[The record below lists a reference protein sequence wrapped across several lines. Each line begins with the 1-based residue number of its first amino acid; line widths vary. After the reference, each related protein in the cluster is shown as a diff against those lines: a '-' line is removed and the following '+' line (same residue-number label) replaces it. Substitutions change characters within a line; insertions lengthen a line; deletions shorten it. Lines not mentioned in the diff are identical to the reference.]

1 MASLGILIGL
11 PLVVLLLIG
20 LTVAFVLF
28 RRAAKS
34 ADDMDRGLFLG
45 FKWGSFAVA
54 VIVLIIVGFAFWPY
68 QWDYH
73 SWQKTSGTIQSISKR
88 LVSTGDKGMEERFV
102 VQFTDGRQRA
112 CDDSRCSL
120 LKPGMVL
127 TLRCKR
133 AYQWGA
139 TPGYDCNYVDA
150 QGGAR

>member
-11 PLVVLLLIG
+11 PILGIILIA
-20 LTVAFVLF
+20 LAVAFFLF
-28 RRAAKS
+28 RRGAKV
-34 ADDMDRGLFLG
+34 ADDFDRSLWLG
-45 FKWGSFAVA
+45 FQWGSFAVT
-54 VIVLIIVGFAFWPY
+54 VIVLIIAGFAYWPY

-73 SWQKTSGTIQSISKR
+73 SWQKTSGTIQTISKR
-88 LVSTGDKGMEERFV
+88 LVSTGDKSMEERFV
-102 VQFTDGRQRA
+102 VRFTDGRQRA

-120 LKPGMVL
+120 LKPGMTL

-150 QGGAR
+150 R

>member
-11 PLVVLLLIG
+11 PTLGIILIA
-20 LTVAFVLF
+20 LAVAFFLL
-28 RRAAKS
+28 RRGAKS
-34 ADDMDRGLFLG
+34 ADNMDRGLFLG
-45 FKWGSFAVA
+45 FQWGSFAVA
-54 VIVLIIVGFAFWPY
+54 VIVLVIAGFAYWPY
-68 QWDYH
+68 QWGYH
-73 SWQKTSGTIQSISKR
+73 SWQKTSGTIQTISKR
-88 LVSTGDKGMEERFV
+88 LVSTGDKSMEERFV

-120 LKPGMVL
+120 LKPGMTL

-150 QGGAR
+150 R